1 MGRLRDLGR
10 NNDDEISRKKAQKAQ
25 KRILYVPF
33 VPFCGCIFLE
43 RAVISFHLRACG
55 FHLGLANIYER
66 WSCLWVVG
74 ELLPFCAPG
83 SHSRPKLCASGFG
96 NFGGDAVFISGEKGI
111 ALGDSNLNRCS
122 SVVVSVC
129 GWRDR

>member
-1 MGRLRDLGR
+1 MCLLCLF
-10 NNDDEISRKKAQKAQ
+10 AA
-25 KRILYVPF
+25 V
-33 VPFCGCIFLE
+33 IFLE

-55 FHLGLANIYER
+55 FHLGLANSYEV
-66 WSCLWVVG
+66 SACLRVVSK
-74 ELLPFCAPG
+74 LLPFRAPG